1 MTNKK
6 GSDIEKQSFTIIDTE
21 IGSTSFSNEEYTI
34 VRRIIHATGD
44 FDFAR
49 TIRFHKDAVTKG
61 VQAIRQGKN
70 ILADVR
76 MVEAGINKKAL
87 SQWGGKV
94 ICLIDS
100 EEVVSTAHSKGRT
113 RAETAMEKGMA
124 DNIGIV
130 AIGNAPT
137 ALLSILET
145 MKSHA
150 PAFDLVIG
158 VPVGFVNAS
167 ESKEA
172 LSNQSHPFITTLGRK
187 GGSPVAVAII
197 NSLLKLA

>member
-6 GSDIEKQSFTIIDTE
+6 GSDIENQSFTIIDTE
-21 IGSTSFSNEEYTI
+21 IGSTSFSHEEYTI

-44 FDFAR
+44 FDFAK

-61 VQAIRQGKN
+61 VQAIRQGKD
-70 ILADVR
+70 ILVDVR

-94 ICLIDS
+94 ICLIDN
-100 EEVVSTAHSKGRT
+100 EEITSTANRQGKT
-113 RAETAMEKGMA
+113 RAEIAMEKGIA
-124 DNIGIV
+124 DNTGIV

-137 ALLSILET
+137 ALLRILET
-145 MKSHA
+145 MKAHSSS
-150 PAFDLVIG
+150 FYLVIG

-187 GGSPVAVAII
+187 GGSPVAVAIV
-197 NSLLKLA
+197 NSLLQIA